1 MHKASIL
8 RKVCDQLSFFPPTPR
23 LPKKNLSLETGFEKT
38 ASLFI
43 LLFLTPTHTPGTGAK
58 GSLTLR
64 QTRLG
69 VRLSSVR
76 SGPAVDNP
84 SRTLPYT
91 THFHT
96 LPFSRCRS
104 ANHTVSPSPVTKS
117 NNGENRKP
125 SDQGTRLRALDY
137 YYYHHHL

>member
-8 RKVCDQLSFFPPTPR
+8 RKVCDQLSFFPAP
-23 LPKKNLSLETGFEKT
+23 LPKKNQSLETGFEKT

-43 LLFLTPTHTPGTGAK
+43 LLFLNPTHTPGTGAK

-76 SGPAVDNP
+76 SGPAVDK
-84 SRTLPYT
+84 
-91 THFHT
+91 
-96 LPFSRCRS
+96 PF
-104 ANHTVSPSPVTKS
+104 
-117 NNGENRKP
+117 
-125 SDQGTRLRALDY
+125 
-137 YYYHHHL
+137 